1 MSEIP
6 ALPLASFGR
15 RLLSLCYEL
24 LLLAAILFIAGWIF
38 LAVQNLMPQPVAHL
52 LLQLYLLTVCG
63 GYFVYCWTHGGQTL
77 PMKTW
82 RLKVVMRDGTAL
94 SSSRAALRYVLA
106 LLSVICAG
114 IGFLWPLIDPQRQYL
129 HDRIAGTRIVNAQR
143 AN

>member
-6 ALPLASFGR
+6 ALPLASYGR

-38 LAVQNLMPQPVAHL
+38 LAVQNLLPQRAAHL

-82 RLKVVMRDGTAL
+82 RIRLVQADGEPVTA
-94 SSSRAALRYVLA
+94 
-106 LLSVICAG
+106 
-114 IGFLWPLIDPQRQYL
+114 
-129 HDRIAGTRIVNAQR
+129 RIAARRYLFSLISLGLCGLGFAWALFDPEQIGR
-143 AN
+143 AHV